1 MIKVNIGH
9 SALEV
14 NPIGLGTMSLK
25 GGATKQNM
33 ELLQQAHAFGVNYFD
48 TADLYE
54 RGLNEDMLGQ
64 ALAPI
69 RQEVVL
75 ASKVGNQWRSDG
87 SGWDWKAG
95 KAYILKH
102 VEASLTRLKTDY
114 IDLYQLH
121 GGMIEDPIDEI
132 IEAFEELV
140 KAGKI
145 RYYGISS
152 IRPNVIREYA
162 EKSNIVSVMMQYS
175 LLDRRA
181 EAVFPLLESKQISV
195 ISRGALTQGLLIDKP
210 LNSYL
215 QLSSSEV
222 AHAYRNVEK
231 LAISLGMSKANLLLA
246 YVLEQPAVALAA
258 VGVRTL
264 AQLNSLKEAIG
275 GLPSLSAEVRLQLEQ
290 DLRKLLYTDYV

>member
-290 DLRKLLYTDYV
+290 DLRKLLYTDHV